1 METPRGLRKEKMED
15 PGGWN
20 RARDIRTEKE
30 RETEEGGGGRKKEVC
45 SNFIIKLIFSKF
57 YEVLR

>member
-20 RARDIRTEKE
+20 RARDIRTERE
-30 RETEEGGGGRKKEVC
+30 RGGEGEGGRKKEVC

>member
-20 RARDIRTEKE
+20 RARDIRTERE
-30 RETEEGGGGRKKEVC
+30 RGKGGGGRKKEVC